1 MLRIRPYRSAD
12 GAAIQK
18 WIRDEREHALWCAN
32 LIEYPP
38 SAEALNRKRQEMET
52 AGDGAMFTALDRS
65 GAPVGFFAVMS
76 LERLTNNAHLGF
88 IVVEPDLRGK
98 GVGLHMVSLAVRY
111 CFELLSAGSI
121 TLKVYDQNEAAR
133 KCYKAAGFVE
143 VTHNDRSLVF
153 GDEQWGTWDMILT
166 RRRSGRI
173 MPL

>member
-12 GAAIQK
+12 GAAIQQ

-38 SAEALNRKRQEMET
+38 SAEALDRKRQEMEA

-65 GAPVGFFAVMS
+65 GAPIGFFAVMS
-76 LERLTNNAHLGF
+76 LELMTNNAHLGF
-88 IVVEPDLRGK
+88 IVVDPGLRGT
-98 GVGLHMVSLAVRY
+98 GVGLQMVRLATRY

-133 KCYKAAGFVE
+133 KCYQAAGFSE
-143 VTHNDRSLVF
+143 VTHNEKSLTF

-166 RRRSGRI
+166 RKRHGRATP
-173 MPL
+173 M